1 MDMDWVNFLVDDD
14 SIETGISKEIFVSI
28 MDAIDDGV
36 FITDHEGIVL
46 FINNAYLRLTGLKKE
61 DLLNQPIQN
70 LVKQGVFSRSVSMD
84 VIKNHQKQTILQ
96 SLKNGKELLVTGH
109 PIFKKNSNQLA
120 AIITS
125 VRDITVLT
133 QAQNAQKELEQI
145 KSTQKKYS
153 SIKSTLGFLE
163 HLSESTDQT
172 YAKANRIA
180 SSDIKI
186 LIQGN
191 TGTGK
196 TVLARHIHKQSS
208 RKDQPFL
215 EINCATMPDGLL
227 ESELF
232 GYVPGAFTGALQ
244 KGKKGLFEAVNGG
257 TLFLDEVGDLPLAL
271 QAKILKVIED
281 NRFIP
286 VGGYEYIYTDVRII
300 SATHHDLPELVNKG
314 LFRNDL
320 FYRLCVATLRLEDL
334 KDRTVE
340 IEPLI
345 QLYLG
350 IFNKK
355 YQVAKSYAPSTI
367 QLIKQYAWPG
377 NIRELTNFVEQTVV
391 LSQENI
397 IQPEDIPENIIQSLH
412 AKKQSGNTINFEKSL
427 KNQIADFEFDII
439 SKALDK
445 FKTTQKAAEALGIDQ
460 STLVKKRQRFL
471 DRY

>member
-1 MDMDWVNFLVDDD
+1 MDWVSFLINDD
-14 SIETGISKEIFVSI
+14 SIETGISKEIFFSI

-46 FINNAYLRLTGLKKE
+46 FVNDSYLRLTGLQRE
-61 DLLNQPIQN
+61 NLLNQPIQN

-84 VIKNHQKQTILQ
+84 VIKIPQKQTILQ

-109 PIFKKNSNQLA
+109 PVFTKNSSTLA
-120 AIITS
+120 AVITS

-145 KSTQKKYS
+145 KKTQKKYS
-153 SIKSTLGFLE
+153 TTKSTLGFLE
-163 HLSESTDQT
+163 HSSDSTNAT
-172 YAKANRIA
+172 YTQANRLA

-208 RKDQPFL
+208 RKDKPFL

-244 KGKKGLFEAVNGG
+244 KGKKGLFEVVNGG

-300 SATHHDLPELVNKG
+300 SATHHDLQELIGKG

-320 FYRLCVATLRLEDL
+320 FYRLCVATLHLDDL
-334 KDRTVE
+334 KDRVVE
-340 IEPLI
+340 IEPLL
-345 QLYLG
+345 QLYLD

-355 YQVAKSYAPSTI
+355 YNTHKSYAPATI
-367 QLIKQYAWPG
+367 QLIKQYIWPG

-391 LSQENI
+391 MSYEDV
-397 IQPEDIPENIIQSLH
+397 IQPDDIPENIQQSIQC
-412 AKKQSGNTINFEKSL
+412 KKNYIKTTTSDKNLKS
-427 KNQIADFEFDII
+427 QIAEFEFNLIAE
-439 SKALDK
+439 ALDK

-471 DRY
+471 NQN

>member
-1 MDMDWVNFLVDDD
+1 
-14 SIETGISKEIFVSI
+14 
-28 MDAIDDGV
+28 
-36 FITDHEGIVL
+36 
-46 FINNAYLRLTGLKKE
+46 
-61 DLLNQPIQN
+61 
-70 LVKQGVFSRSVSMD
+70 MD

-180 SSDIKI
+180 TSDIKI

-208 RKDQPFL
+208 RKDKPFL

-300 SATHHDLPELVNKG
+300 SATHHDLPELVSKG

-345 QLYLG
+345 QLYLD

-355 YQVAKSYAPSTI
+355 YQVTKSYAPSTI

-391 LSQENI
+391 MSQEDI
-397 IQPEDIPENIIQSLH
+397 IQPDDVPENILQALH
-412 AKKQSGNTINFEKSL
+412 TKKQSGTTLNFEKSL
-427 KNQIADFEFDII
+427 KSQIAEFEFDII

-471 DRY
+471 DRN

>member
-1 MDMDWVNFLVDDD
+1 MDWVNLLANNNPF
-14 SIETGISKEIFVSI
+14 GANISNEIFTSI

-46 FINNAYLRLTGLKKE
+46 FVNNAYLHLTSLRRE
-61 DLLNQPIQN
+61 HLLNQSIQS

-84 VIKNHQKQTILQ
+84 VIKTPKKQTILQ

-109 PIFKKNSNQLA
+109 PVFKKNSNEIA

-145 KSTQKKYS
+145 KRTQKKYS
-153 SIKSTLGFLE
+153 GAKPAPGLLE
-163 HLSESTDQT
+163 NLSESTTQT

-180 SSDIKI
+180 ASDIKI

-196 TVLARHIHKQSS
+196 TVLARHIHKKSG
-208 RKDQPFL
+208 RHDKPFL

-286 VGGYEYIYTDVRII
+286 VGGHEYIYTDVRII
-300 SATHHDLPELVNKG
+300 SATHHDLPELVTNG

-320 FYRLCVATLRLEDL
+320 YYRLCVATLHLDDL

-345 QLYLG
+345 QVYLS

-355 YQVAKSYAPSTI
+355 YNTDKVYALSTI
-367 QLIKQYAWPG
+367 DLIKKYTWPG
-377 NIRELTNFVEQTVV
+377 NIRELTNFIEQTVV
-391 LSQENI
+391 MSQGNT
-397 IQPEDIPENIIQSLH
+397 IQPEDIPENIHQSIY
-412 AKKQSGNTINFEKSL
+412 AKKQNSRTTRIGNNLKSQL
-427 KNQIADFEFDII
+427 AEIEFDII
-439 SKALDK
+439 SKTLEE
-445 FKTTQKAAEALGIDQ
+445 FKTTQKAAQALGIDQ

-471 DRY
+471 NQY

>member
-1 MDMDWVNFLVDDD
+1 MDWVDFLVNDD

-46 FINNAYLRLTGLKKE
+46 FVNNAYLRLSGLQKE
-61 DLLNQPIQN
+61 NLLNQPIHN

-84 VIKNHQKQTILQ
+84 VIRVHQKQTILQ

-109 PIFKKNSNQLA
+109 PIFQKNSNRLA
-120 AIITS
+120 AVITS

-145 KSTQKKYS
+145 KNTQKKYS
-153 SIKSTLGFLE
+153 SIKPTLGFLE

-196 TVLARHIHKQSS
+196 TVLARHIHKQSA
-208 RKDQPFL
+208 RKDKPFL

-286 VGGYEYIYTDVRII
+286 VGGYEYIYTNVRII
-300 SATHHDLPELVNKG
+300 SATHHDLPDLVNKG

-334 KDRTVE
+334 KDRTIE

-345 QLYLG
+345 QLYLD
-350 IFNKK
+350 IFNEK
-355 YQVAKSYAPSTI
+355 YQVAKSYAPPTI

-391 LSQENI
+391 MSQEDI
-397 IQPEDIPENIIQSLH
+397 IQPYDIPENILQSIH
-412 AKKQSGNTINFEKSL
+412 CKKENGSNINFEKSL
-427 KNQIADFEFDII
+427 KNQIDEYEFNLI

-471 DRY
+471 NRY